1 MMMTL
6 NDLSYKIIGCAYEVH
21 KTLGPGLLESTY
33 ETCLCYELDRIGLGF
48 EKQKA
53 ISVNYKDMKLDSGY
67 RIDILVE
74 NQIVVELKSVEE
86 LLPIHTAQLLTYLK
100 LSKCPLGLLINF
112 NVVNLQKGK
121 RRYIL

>member
-1 MMMTL
+1 M
-6 NDLSYKIIGCAYEVH
+6 NS
-21 KTLGPGLLESTY
+21 
-33 ETCLCYELDRIGLGF
+33 IGLGLAL
-48 EKQKA
+48 KSKKA

-86 LLPIHTAQLLTYLK
+86 LLAIHTAQLLTYLK

-112 NVVNLQKGK
+112 NVVNLQKGI